1 MNETEYVALIFILKE
16 NQKKREEN
24 KKSFSKKTRT
34 KMGEHKKKT
43 GKNCGSIQEEW
54 WKGEADRFAGY
65 KRRRALIFGPKENQK
80 KGEEKKN

>member
-34 KMGEHKKKT
+34 KMGEHKKKLEKT
-43 GKNCGSIQEEW
+43 AALFRKSGERGKQIGLLDTKEE
-54 WKGEADRFAGY
+54 GR
-65 KRRRALIFGPKENQK
+65 
-80 KGEEKKN
+80 